1 MRFAVLVMLACL
13 ATSVQPSYAQSG
25 DVSPRLLIGKW
36 SASATMPNGAVMAT
50 DLALTQDMKF
60 NGSATV
66 QGKEFWTYSGTW
78 EVKGSQLIWHY
89 ENSSQPL
96 PESAK
101 TDIDDI
107 VAVDAE
113 KLVLAS
119 KLTGKQ
125 SVYLRAR

>member
-1 MRFAVLVMLACL
+1 MRFVVLAALACL
-13 ATSVQPSYAQSG
+13 ATAVQPSHAQGG
-25 DVSPRLLIGKW
+25 DVPPRLLIGKW

-50 DLALTQDMKF
+50 DLALTQDRKLS
-60 NGSATV
+60 GLATV
-66 QGKEFWTYSGTW
+66 QGKEFWSYSGTW

-89 ENSSQPL
+89 VNSSQPL

-107 VAVDAE
+107 VSVDSE
-113 KLVLAS
+113 KLVLTS
-119 KLTGKQ
+119 KLSGKQ